1 MAKVS
6 WQNASEL
13 SKAARA
19 VPLQAKTAA
28 MASAAAV
35 LKYVRVNEVLR
46 IIGALSLIF
55 NFCMIVQRVECDG
68 NFVDN

>member
-1 MAKVS
+1 
-6 WQNASEL
+6 
-13 SKAARA
+13 
-19 VPLQAKTAA
+19 
-28 MASAAAV
+28 
-35 LKYVRVNEVLR
+35 VNEVLR